1 MRVGL
6 RNALLILSLACL
18 LPAASFLRA
27 APAGT
32 ADYDAAQAGIE
43 KLVDEGA
50 VKIHGTI
57 VRVVYSI
64 AAEDQAYLVR
74 IDSADKKSEQGRV
87 IMIAQGEKG
96 KLAGQPWP
104 SAGQRAVVY
113 RVGTSPYDTGGG
125 KKAVV
130 PLYVPDRDA
139 AVIWALSQ

>member
-1 MRVGL
+1 MRVRL
-6 RNALLILSLACL
+6 RESLAILSLGCL
-18 LPAASFLRA
+18 LPASALKA

-32 ADYDAAQAGIE
+32 AAYDAARAGIE
-43 KLVDEGA
+43 KLVDDGA
-50 VKIHGTI
+50 IRIHGTI

-64 AAEDQAYLVR
+64 AAEDEAYLVH
-74 IDSADKKSEQGRV
+74 IDSSDKKAAEGQV
-87 IMIAQGEKG
+87 IMIAQTDQG

-104 SAGQRAVVY
+104 AADKQATIY